1 MAAVP
6 MKSEYGPTLGRL
18 LAPRWKAASGWL
30 RAAVILAGVALVAVA
45 VGLGLTLENA
55 TYSHGGPVPFSFEY
69 RGLYRAPADL
79 GGLVKVVDDS
89 SGGAVNYSYE
99 VYPVKLPPYSGSLLG
114 ELPGWVSGYITA
126 LSRREPAFEL
136 TGEGKTKVTNKL
148 LGYQVLFVTK
158 VDGREMYARNVLLFP
173 ERQGVR
179 EGVAVAMLTAADAS
193 PQVKSPS
200 EVGSTGVLLR
210 PLKTFSFG

>member
-1 MAAVP
+1 

-18 LAPRWKAASGWL
+18 LAPRWKAASSWM
-30 RAAVILAGVALVAVA
+30 RAAVILTGLALVAAA

-55 TYSHGGPVPFSFEY
+55 AYSQGGAVPFSFEY
-69 RGLYRAPADL
+69 RGLYRAPTDA
-79 GGLVKVVDDS
+79 GGLVKVVDDAA
-89 SGGAVNYSYE
+89 GGAVKYSYE
-99 VYPVKLPPYSGSLLG
+99 VYPVKLPPYSGSLSG

-126 LSRREPAFEL
+126 LSRTEPSFEL

-148 LGYQVLFVTK
+148 LGYQVLFITK

-193 PQVKSPS
+193 PQVKAPS